1 MVSNTETDTGID
13 QDKQTRTGTCSHRE
27 GGDRNSTYMQAE
39 TNELL
44 QTLGAITDWG
54 EGLTHLEMLG
64 CSSMSKKDI
73 FRFREKVRERARTC
87 MFACKY
93 THAWSDCVPLF
104 RADNL
109 RSRCEELYD
118 FSREPYACKDCPYLC
133 GYVETSPPFS

>member
-1 MVSNTETDTGID
+1 MI
-13 QDKQTRTGTCSHRE
+13 H
-27 GGDRNSTYMQAE
+27 MQAE

-73 FRFREKVRERARTC
+73 FRFREKVRKRALTC

-93 THAWSDCVPLF
+93 KQAWSDCVPLF
-104 RADNL
+104 FATVL
-109 RSRCEELYD
+109 RSRCEELYY
-118 FSREPYACKDCPYLC
+118 FSWTTYACKECPYLC
-133 GYVETSPPFS
+133 GYVETSHPLS